1 MAVRIEAEEV
11 SESLY
16 GNDGAGNG
24 FLLGRRFPEKYLQ
37 RFPGAPAQI
46 GKELSVIEKIS
57 AQNLRDAE
65 DEMPV
70 GNLLEDIHT
79 EPFPELHHALLMAGW
94 AKMTALAGE
103 GQQILMAAVMTFD
116 TGKAVVR
123 IAAVEIPMDHLFD
136 IGPPETVLP

>member
-1 MAVRIEAEEV
+1 MPEDGLQLFQLQERGDAEHASAAIETSVGDEDVAVRIEAEEV

-46 GKELSVIEKIS
+46 GKELSVIEKIT
-57 AQNLRDAE
+57 AQDLRDAK

-70 GNLLEDIHT
+70 GNFLEDIHT

-94 AKMTALAGE
+94 AKMAALARE
-103 GQQILMAAVMTFD
+103 GQ
-116 TGKAVVR
+116 
-123 IAAVEIPMDHLFD
+123 
-136 IGPPETVLP
+136 